1 MCWKYLLFNIQMC
14 HKYYCAAAWLQQ
26 IFFKQTYPPDLHR
39 SNLNLLQVMQNSKNV
54 QVNEPR
60 DKIIKKTI
68 KLCAESIYYS
78 IFKCVTNTTALQR
91 GCSKY
96 FLSKHILPICT
107 VPIWTFFKWCKIQEM
122 WRSMH
127 LVIKF
132 LGVSQCH
139 LVFHCGFVPDTHEI
153 VIPRTLWG
161 RKGWMLGM
169 QINVSLIL
177 S

>member
-1 MCWKYLLFNIQMC
+1 M
-14 HKYYCAAAWLQQ
+14 WLKRLPT
-26 IFFKQTYPPDLHR
+26 FHR
-39 SNLNLLQVMQNSKNV
+39 YFYIELAINNK
-54 QVNEPR
+54 
-60 DKIIKKTI
+60 KKTI

-78 IFKCVTNTTALQR
+78 IFKCVTNTTALLR
-91 GCSKY
+91 GCSEY

-161 RKGWMLGM
+161 RNGWMLGM
-169 QINVSLIL
+169 QINVILIL

>member
-1 MCWKYLLFNIQMC
+1 MYLVQSWWENSTKSAPSQMWLKRFPTF
-14 HKYYCAAAWLQQ
+14 HSCASL
-26 IFFKQTYPPDLHR
+26 LSSR
-39 SNLNLLQVMQNSKNV
+39 SI
-54 QVNEPR
+54 
-60 DKIIKKTI
+60 IIKKTI

-78 IFKCVTNTTALQR
+78 IFKCVTNTTALLL
-91 GCSKY
+91 GCSEY

-107 VPIWTFFKWCKIQEM
+107 VPVWTFFKWCKIQEM

-161 RKGWMLGM
+161 RKARC
-169 QINVSLIL
+169 
-177 S
+177 